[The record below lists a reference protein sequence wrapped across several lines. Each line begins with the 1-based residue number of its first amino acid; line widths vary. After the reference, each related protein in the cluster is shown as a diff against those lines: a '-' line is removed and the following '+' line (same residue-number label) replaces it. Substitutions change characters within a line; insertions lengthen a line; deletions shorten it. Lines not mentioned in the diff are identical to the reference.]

1 MRFYMVEDK
10 ANGGWYKRADGKGGP
25 GHWVDQEVASV
36 WTTRAGATGA
46 IASIKRYMKR
56 TMCLMLPEDK
66 AEWKT
71 PEPTIVELEVAKK
84 QPRIVLVRADDWR
97 GLYLDGKLVDEG
109 HRVDTIDVLHALGI
123 EATQCWANDEWLND
137 RGCLPPSLRDVKH
150 EDEK

>member
-25 GHWVDQEVASV
+25 GHWVDQEVAFV

-84 QPRIVLVRADDWR
+84 QPRIVLTGSSR
-97 GLYLDGKLVDEG
+97 
-109 HRVDTIDVLHALGI
+109 
-123 EATQCWANDEWLND
+123 
-137 RGCLPPSLRDVKH
+137 
-150 EDEK
+150 